1 METKQFQ
8 NLLES
13 IINLNEDHMKGK
25 TVIVNGKRG
34 VVGKE
39 VSKDGQTEGDE
50 FYRVKFEDGSVKD
63 IPARD
68 MEMAGNTKNKKQ
80 PSENEAEDIANEDV
94 ELDEVVQQWAHDNSG
109 QKVGYTNKKLS
120 DKHVSK
126 LRKKY
131 SSGSVEKDNDG
142 NHVVYTGKYRKESV
156 ELEEKKKKKGKHDC
170 ATHVEHAQYGEGQC
184 IHSKHATPDENGQ
197 IAWYDVMF
205 EHGIEK
211 GVPTDSLKILV
222 SEMHEDHEPEE
233 GENLD
238 ELKKSTL
245 GSYINKAATGIKKSE
260 YEAGRAGRRYDDAH
274 SRMSSS
280 KPEVRKLGLQAKGQ
294 AVQDY
299 RAAERT
305 TKKRQSGIQRAVK
318 KLGEASSMVYGKYKA
333 QNTGKQD
340 RHGFDKYDISKG
352 NKVISRGKTERQSKQ
367 KLDRV
372 RQLQQKKANIKL
384 KLGEGS
390 LGYQKA
396 LRSKGK
402 EKEGMRSGNKRER
415 AMDFRRY
422 EDERKKSNKRTHTED
437 YQCPKEM
444 KKQNMKGAGIG
455 IPAINNGVFGTKG
468 FAKKAKKAIKEDMSK
483 YDSYDKWRSAGFPTK
498 KKKPMVKV
506 KTNKEI
512 GWEMRDGATGK
523 VIKKGGP
530 PVPKR

>member
-39 VSKDGQTEGDE
+39 VSQDGETEGDE
-50 FYRVKFEDGSVKD
+50 FYRVKFEDGTTKN

-68 MEMAGNTKNKKQ
+68 MEISGDTKNKKQ
-80 PSENEAEDIANEDV
+80 PGENEAEDIV
-94 ELDEVVQQWAHDNSG
+94 
-109 QKVGYTNKKLS
+109 
-120 DKHVSK
+120 
-126 LRKKY
+126 
-131 SSGSVEKDNDG
+131 
-142 NHVVYTGKYRKESV
+142 KESV

-170 ATHVEHAQYGEGQC
+170 ATHVEHTQYGEGQC

-205 EHGIEK
+205 EHGVEK

-222 SEMHEDHEPEE
+222 SEVHEDHEPEE

-245 GSYINKAATGIKKSE
+245 GSYINKAAGSIKRSG
-260 YEAGRAGRRYDDAH
+260 YESGRAGQRFKDADDTMNAAAPNPTRRN
-274 SRMSSS
+274 
-280 KPEVRKLGLQAKGQ
+280 VRQLAARAKNT
-294 AVQDY
+294 AIRDY
-299 RAAERT
+299 RKTERI

-340 RHGFDKYDISKG
+340 RHGFDKYDVSKG
-352 NKVISRGKTERQSKQ
+352 DKVISRGKTERQATQ
-367 KLDRV
+367 KLNRV

-390 LGYQKA
+390 LNELDKKT
-396 LRSKGK
+396 LRSYATKARTQITRDLYTDQGKHKPSTNRRAKGLMKAK
-402 EKEGMRSGNKRER
+402 ERLG
-415 AMDFRRY
+415 
-422 EDERKKSNKRTHTED
+422 ED
-437 YQCPKEM
+437 YQCPKELQ
-444 KKQNMKGAGIG
+444 KYNMKGAGVG
-455 IPAINNGVFGTKG
+455 IPAINNNVFGTNG
-468 FAKKAKKAIKEDMSK
+468 FKSNKKNAIKEAVKIKLNPATKIGHEITAVGPGGKKTVTNRQDMPGKPDVRSSK
-483 YDSYDKWRSAGFPTK
+483 K
-498 KKKPMVKV
+498 
-506 KTNKEI
+506 
-512 GWEMRDGATGK
+512 
-523 VIKKGGP
+523 
-530 PVPKR
+530 

>member
-13 IINLNEDHMKGK
+13 IINLSEDHMKGK

-50 FYRVKFEDGSVKD
+50 FYRVKFEDGSTKD

-80 PSENEAEDIANEDV
+80 PSENEAEDIANESA

-205 EHGIEK
+205 EHGVEK
-211 GVPTDSLKILV
+211 EVPTDSLKILV
-222 SEMHEDHEPEE
+222 SEVHEDHEPEE
-233 GENLD
+233 GENL
-238 ELKKSTL
+238 
-245 GSYINKAATGIKKSE
+245 N
-260 YEAGRAGRRYDDAH
+260 
-274 SRMSSS
+274 
-280 KPEVRKLGLQAKGQ
+280 
-294 AVQDY
+294 
-299 RAAERT
+299 
-305 TKKRQSGIQRAVK
+305 
-318 KLGEASSMVYGKYKA
+318 EASSMVYGKYKA

-352 NKVISRGKTERQSKQ
+352 DKVISRGKTERQSKQ

-422 EDERKKSNKRTHTED
+422 EDERKKSNKRTHAED

-444 KKQNMKGAGIG
+444 KKQNLKGVGIG
-455 IPAINNGVFGTKG
+455 IPAINNDVFGTNG
-468 FAKKAKKAIKEDMSK
+468 FAKKAKKSIKEDMSK

-498 KKKPMVKV
+498 KKKPMVKIKLNPKKKV
-506 KTNKEI
+506 GYTIHNIGPGGKKTLE
-512 GWEMRDGATGK
+512 
-523 VIKKGGP
+523 KKGT
-530 PVPKR
+530 V

>member
-63 IPARD
+63 IPVRD

-80 PSENEAEDIANEDV
+80 PSENEAEDIAN
-94 ELDEVVQQWAHDNSG
+94 
-109 QKVGYTNKKLS
+109 
-120 DKHVSK
+120 
-126 LRKKY
+126 
-131 SSGSVEKDNDG
+131 
-142 NHVVYTGKYRKESV
+142 ESV

-211 GVPTDSLKILV
+211 GVPTDNLKILV
-222 SEMHEDHEPEE
+222 SEVHEDHEPEE

-245 GSYINKAATGIKKSE
+245 GSY
-260 YEAGRAGRRYDDAH
+260 
-274 SRMSSS
+274 
-280 KPEVRKLGLQAKGQ
+280 
-294 AVQDY
+294 
-299 RAAERT
+299 
-305 TKKRQSGIQRAVK
+305 VK
-318 KLGEASSMVYGKYKA
+318 KLVGEASSMVYGKYKA

-352 NKVISRGKTERQSKQ
+352 DKVISRGKTERQSKQ

-444 KKQNMKGAGIG
+444 KKQNMKGVGIG
-455 IPAINNGVFGTKG
+455 IPAINNDVWGTNG

-483 YDSYDKWRSAGFPTK
+483 YDSYDKWIAAGFPTKQK

-523 VIKKGGP
+523 VLKKGGP

>member
-80 PSENEAEDIANEDV
+80 PSENEAEDIANE
-94 ELDEVVQQWAHDNSG
+94 
-109 QKVGYTNKKLS
+109 
-120 DKHVSK
+120 
-126 LRKKY
+126 
-131 SSGSVEKDNDG
+131 
-142 NHVVYTGKYRKESV
+142 SV

-170 ATHVEHAQYGEGQC
+170 ATHVEHTQYGEGQC

-211 GVPTDSLKILV
+211 EVPTDSLKILV

-238 ELKKSTL
+238 ELSNKTL
-245 GSYINKAATGIKKSE
+245 GNYLPKASKSLRDGS
-260 YEAGRAGRRYDDAH
+260 AKHKGKRVVGMKRALDTIERR
-274 SRMSSS
+274 
-280 KPEVRKLGLQAKGQ
+280 K
-294 AVQDY
+294 
-299 RAAERT
+299 T
-305 TKKRQSGIQRAVK
+305 N
-318 KLGEASSMVYGKYKA
+318 EASSMVYGKYKA

-352 NKVISRGKTERQSKQ
+352 DKVISRGKTERQSKQ

-384 KLGEGS
+384 KLGEGSLNELDKKTLRSYATKARTQITRDLYTDQGKHKPSTNRRAKGLVKAKERLGEGS

-455 IPAINNGVFGTKG
+455 IPAINNDVFGTKG

-483 YDSYDKWRSAGFPTK
+483 YDSYDKWRSAGFPKK
-498 KKKPMVKV
+498 KKKPMVKIKLNPKKKV
-506 KTNKEI
+506 GYTMHSI
-512 GWEMRDGATGK
+512 GPGGK
-523 VIKKGGP
+523 RTLEKQGTV
-530 PVPKR
+530 